1 MIARRIDVAAGI
13 LEDEHG
19 RVLIARRDQASHAG
33 GAWEFPG
40 GKLNPGEAPIDALRR
55 ELAEEIG
62 IAVRACEHIMTYAH
76 EYAER
81 VVTLHVFR
89 VTDWAGEPAGLEGQ
103 PLRWLRVDRLID
115 EGLLPADRPIV
126 EKLLAQPAASQGE

>member
-13 LEDEHG
+13 LEDEQG
-19 RVLIARRDQASHAG
+19 CVLIARRHDGSHAG

-40 GKLNPGEAPIDALRR
+40 GKLDPGEAPVDALRR

-62 IAVRACEHIMTYAH
+62 IEVGVCEHLMTYAH

-89 VTDWAGEPAGLEGQ
+89 VTEWAGEPAGLEGQ
-103 PLRWLRVDRLID
+103 PLRWLRVDRLIE

-126 EKLLAQPAASQGE
+126 EKLMDQSAASHGE